1 MIYVDFNGRCGD
13 QFFQY
18 AFARKIQ
25 LYLKNKEPL
34 NFNFYNQ
41 ERWRKKTNND
51 SFRNDLQFFHVVEN
65 NSFVSEINNFE
76 KYGSKH
82 QKELAKK
89 YDFWSKV
96 SAKLKVRFFARSYQK
111 KLQRNGLYFDDE
123 FFDFFKY
130 PKPNIDVFIR
140 GYFEDYKN
148 FYEESLRD
156 AIMQELRPKQELRPE
171 YLGFLN
177 KIKNCNSVCISLR
190 SWKEVK
196 NDSSTFNSRMICSKQ
211 YYKEAIKLVKE
222 KFSDAVLFIFSD
234 DIEWAKQ
241 TLGSIDN
248 VYFESGDNTIEEK
261 IILMSAC
268 KHFVIANSSFSWWV
282 QYLSTNINKT
292 IISPD
297 RWYNDNNDTRI
308 IHKDWIIIK
317 TF

>member
-25 LYLKNKEPL
+25 LYLRNKEPL

-82 QKELAKK
+82 QKELVKK
-89 YDFWSKV
+89 YDFWRKV
-96 SAKLKVRFFARSYQK
+96 SVKLKVRFFARSYQK

-123 FFDFFKY
+123 YFDFFKY
-130 PKPNIDVFIR
+130 PKTNIDVFIR

-148 FYEESLRD
+148 FYEGSLRD
-156 AIMQELRPKQELRPE
+156 AILQELKPKQELRPE
-171 YLGFLN
+171 YLEFLN

-196 NDSSTFNSRMICSKQ
+196 DDSSTFNSRMICSKQ
-211 YYKEAIKLVKE
+211 YYEEAIKIIKE

-308 IHKDWIIIK
+308 IHRNWIIIK